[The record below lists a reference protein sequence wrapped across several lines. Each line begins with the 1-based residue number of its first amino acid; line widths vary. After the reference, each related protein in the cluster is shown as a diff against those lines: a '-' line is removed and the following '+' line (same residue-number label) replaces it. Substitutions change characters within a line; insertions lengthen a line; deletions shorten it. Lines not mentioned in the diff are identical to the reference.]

1 MGAKLGGGEGMS
13 KDRVLTR
20 PAGTRRST
28 TMQKRSA
35 EVKFSRGFVTGRY
48 GAEHSNSAGFTLLE
62 LLISMTLMGLLTF
75 AIHYGFRLGLSAYEK
90 GEEHLQLSH
99 QRQTVLNLISRQ
111 LGSLVPYY
119 SIQRLQEQ
127 PVDVLVFQG
136 TDGGMRFVT
145 TCSSQGLHADGMLL
159 VEYFLAPSKTDS
171 GQALVANEVPLPED
185 KSFARSVFTG
195 LTKGPD
201 DIVLAEFAELKPDSK
216 SVYLFEGLS
225 EARFRYLQHPSLEPT
240 TPGFKPLGKK
250 RAGLPAGVEIQ
261 LRFREASFGKDMSIV
276 IPFHGAN
283 S

>member
-1 MGAKLGGGEGMS
+1 MES
-13 KDRVLTR
+13 V
-20 PAGTRRST
+20 T
-28 TMQKRSA
+28 TGSID
-35 EVKFSRGFVTGRY
+35 V
-48 GAEHSNSAGFTLLE
+48 EHSRKAGFTLLE

-90 GEEHLQLSH
+90 GEAHLQLSH
-99 QRQTVLNLISRQ
+99 QRQTALNLITRQ

-136 TDGGMRFVT
+136 TDEGMRFVT
-145 TCSSQGLHADGMLL
+145 TCSSQGLHTDGMLL

-171 GQALVANEVPLPED
+171 SKALVANELPLPED
-185 KSFARSVFTG
+185 KFLAEVVFTG

-201 DIVLAEFAELKPDSK
+201 DIVLAEFAEFKPASE
-216 SVYLFEGLS
+216 SIYLIEGLS
-225 EARFRYLQHPSLEPT
+225 EAHFRYLEHPSLEPT
-240 TPGFKPLGKK
+240 TPGFQPLGKK

-261 LRFREASFGKDMSIV
+261 LRFKESSFGKELSIV

>member
-1 MGAKLGGGEGMS
+1 MCKDCVFTGPAFPTSSTPVLDRSVPLKSLGGS
-13 KDRVLTR
+13 
-20 PAGTRRST
+20 
-28 TMQKRSA
+28 
-35 EVKFSRGFVTGRY
+35 VTSPY
-48 GAEHSNSAGFTLLE
+48 WPEHSKRAGFTLLE

-90 GEEHLQLSH
+90 GEQHLQLAH

-111 LGSLVPYY
+111 LGSLAAYY
-119 SIQRLQEQ
+119 SIQRLEEQ

-136 TDGGMRFVT
+136 TESGMRFVT

-159 VEYFLAPSKTDS
+159 VEYFLAPSRADS
-171 GQALVANEVPLPED
+171 GTALVANEAPLPED
-185 KSFARSVFTG
+185 KALTGSVLTG

-201 DIVLAEFAELKPDSK
+201 DIVLAEFAEFKPDSK
-216 SVYLFEGLS
+216 SIYLFEGLS
-225 EARFRYLQHPSLEPT
+225 EARFRYLQHPSLEPA
-240 TPGFKPLGKK
+240 TPGFQPLGKK

-261 LRFREASFGKDMSIV
+261 LRFREGSFGKDMSIV